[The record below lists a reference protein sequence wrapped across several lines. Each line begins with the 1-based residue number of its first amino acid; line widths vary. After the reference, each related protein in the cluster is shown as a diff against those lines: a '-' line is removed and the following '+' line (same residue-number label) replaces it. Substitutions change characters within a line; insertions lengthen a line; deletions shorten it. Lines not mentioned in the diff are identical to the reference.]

1 MSNLPYSKWRF
12 CVAPM
17 LDWTDK
23 HCRYFHRTLTKC
35 ARLYT
40 EMVTAPALI
49 FGDRNRFLS
58 FNAAEHPVA
67 CQIGGSDPAQLAQV
81 AAWIDQAGYDEIN
94 LNCGCPSERVQK
106 GSFGACLMLDP
117 TLVAECF
124 KAMKEATDIDVTI
137 KHRVG
142 VDGRDDYDCV
152 RDFVG
157 TLFDAGCRTFIV
169 HTRSAWLKGLSPK
182 ENREVPPLRREYAA
196 TLKKDFPEAQIVIN
210 GGLHDLGLA
219 EELLGGVDGVMLGR
233 EAYTNPWI
241 LSDVDARL
249 FGRKDEPVTRETV
262 IEEMTAYLKVQ
273 YPKDPRVL
281 RGTARHMLG
290 LLNGL
295 AGAKAWRRFL
305 SNPLAYERYKT
316 EVLREA
322 FARAGW
328 RESCDENSR
337 FDDDEFAGF

>member
-1 MSNLPYSKWRF
+1 
-12 CVAPM
+12 
-17 LDWTDK
+17 
-23 HCRYFHRTLTKC
+23 
-35 ARLYT
+35 
-40 EMVTAPALI
+40 
-49 FGDRNRFLS
+49 
-58 FNAAEHPVA
+58 
-67 CQIGGSDPAQLAQV
+67 
-81 AAWIDQAGYDEIN
+81 
-94 LNCGCPSERVQK
+94 
-106 GSFGACLMLDP
+106 
-117 TLVAECF
+117 
-124 KAMKEATDIDVTI
+124 
-137 KHRVG
+137 
-142 VDGRDDYDCV
+142 
-152 RDFVG
+152 
-157 TLFDAGCRTFIV
+157 
-169 HTRSAWLKGLSPK
+169 
-182 ENREVPPLRREYAA
+182 
-196 TLKKDFPEAQIVIN
+196 
-210 GGLHDLGLA
+210 
-219 EELLGGVDGVMLGR
+219 MLGR

-249 FGRKDEPVTRETV
+249 FGRKNEPVTRETV

-337 FDDDEFAGF
+337 FDDDEFSGF

>member
-1 MSNLPYSKWRF
+1 M
-12 CVAPM
+12 
-17 LDWTDK
+17 
-23 HCRYFHRTLTKC
+23 
-35 ARLYT
+35 
-40 EMVTAPALI
+40 
-49 FGDRNRFLS
+49 
-58 FNAAEHPVA
+58 
-67 CQIGGSDPAQLAQV
+67 QLALV
-81 AAWIDQAGYDEIN
+81 AAWIAKAGYDEIN

-106 GSFGACLMLDP
+106 GSFGACLMLEP
-117 TLVAECF
+117 TLVADCF
-124 KAMKEATDIDVTI
+124 KAMKDATDIDVTI

-142 VDGRDDYDCV
+142 VDGRDDYGFVC
-152 RDFVG
+152 DFVR

-196 TLKKDFPEAQIVIN
+196 LLKRDFPQAQIVIN
-210 GGLHDLGLA
+210 GGIHDLGVA
-219 EELLGGVDGVMLGR
+219 EELLKGVDGAMLGR
-233 EAYTNPWI
+233 EVYTNPWI

-249 FGRKDEPVTRETV
+249 FGGKDNPVTREDV
-262 IEEMTAYLKVQ
+262 IEKMTQYLKEQ

-281 RGTARHMLG
+281 RGSARHMLG

-316 EVLREA
+316 DVLREA

-328 RESCDENSR
+328 RDSSDTFSR
-337 FDDDEFAGF
+337 FDDDEFVGF